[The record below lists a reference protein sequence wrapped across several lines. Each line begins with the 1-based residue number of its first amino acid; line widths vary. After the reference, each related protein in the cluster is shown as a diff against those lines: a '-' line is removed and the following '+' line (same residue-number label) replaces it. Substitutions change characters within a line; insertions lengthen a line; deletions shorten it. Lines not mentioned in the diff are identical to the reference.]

1 MTGEPYRPGGDPAV
15 DPWWYVPEHARVRY
29 DLKCRN
35 IPNALRLTAQRH
47 PDLEALVAEDGRR
60 SFAELDRDMIAA
72 VRAVQALGVR
82 PGDRVGIWAPNSG
95 WWVVAA
101 LGILG
106 AGAVLVPVNT
116 RFKGEEAA
124 YVLRKSGARALFLV
138 SDFLDADYTGMVRGA
153 DPSLPVLEAGNSVVL
168 SGAAAPGQLSW
179 DDFLRGGAAVAEADA
194 VAAVDAVMPE
204 MLSDIMFTS
213 GTTGHPK

>member
-1 MTGEPYRPGGDPAV
+1 MSSEPYRPGGDPAV
-15 DPWWYVPEHARVRY
+15 DPWWYIPQHARVRY
-29 DLKCRN
+29 DLKCGN

-60 SFAELDRDMIAA
+60 SFAELEQDMISA

-95 WWVVAA
+95 RWVVAA

-124 YVLRKSGARALFLV
+124 YILRKSGASALFLV
-138 SDFLDADYTGMVRGA
+138 SDFLDADYTGHV
-153 DPSLPVLEAGNSVVL
+153 AGGRS
-168 SGAAAPGQLSW
+168 
-179 DDFLRGGAAVAEADA
+179 
-194 VAAVDAVMPE
+194 VAARA
-204 MLSDIMFTS
+204 
-213 GTTGHPK
+213 

>member
-1 MTGEPYRPGGDPAV
+1 MTARPYRPGGDTAV
-15 DPWWYVPEHARVRY
+15 DPWWYIPEHARVRY
-29 DLKCRN
+29 DLQCRS

-47 PDLEALVAEDGRR
+47 ADLEAMVAEDGRR
-60 SFAELDRDMIAA
+60 SFAQLEGDMIAA

-95 WWVVAA
+95 RWVLAA

-124 YVLRKSGARALFLV
+124 YILRKSGARVLFLV
-138 SDFLDADYTGMVRGA
+138 SDFLDADYAGMLRA
-153 DPSLPVLEAGNSVVL
+153 SDPSLRVLEPGNCIVLAGAVQSGQVGWEAFL
-168 SGAAAPGQLSW
+168 SGGASVPA
-179 DDFLRGGAAVAEADA
+179 DAAVAS
-194 VAAVDAVMPE
+194 VD
-204 MLSDIMFTS
+204 S
-213 GTTGHPK
+213 